1 MFSVVEGLYSNKK
14 VKLMKKHTQATFG
27 ILGLALVAGASQ
39 ASADVESLIGSEVS
53 GEISGIVATS
63 TAVFGSVTKL
73 PGPTPRSLKNLPQI

>member
-1 MFSVVEGLYSNKK
+1 LFSVVEGLYSNKK

-53 GEISGIVATS
+53 GEISAGVI
-63 TAVFGSVTKL
+63 GSVMKL